1 MSYDIQ
7 IWSIEQVAPDD
18 ELLSDENLLADGL
31 GWVYRTKNWQI
42 VIGHSNKVI
51 DDDLPEG
58 AEALLPGIL
67 YVADINLEPINAP
80 KTAHSKL
87 NSISKRMAKNSHG
100 IILDQQLG
108 TFQTPA
114 GVKRYMP
121 KKREKRFSILVLSWW
136 FNDGPLLTEEGLDR
150 LISLMERKL
159 PEALPRR
166 YGQYEPPQ
174 HIYSSENKA
183 HFLRF
188 LSDNMETSVVWYPN
202 RPVIGVYLFCS
213 KQWGMKRQGFKS
225 NYIKVLFESSV
236 LEQPGWA
243 ISIRNFWKSASK
255 IIQPYYGDVRTLN
268 NAIRSRSSYSID
280 GKTDFHPVRG
290 PWWKGIPSKL
300 GHAAVIGDPYF
311 SIWNRFVKSSE
322 IDISLAYLSN
332 KKWSGKRDASKII
345 GGVPRNIA
353 QRIKPKTI
361 TTKRHGY
368 KSSHVEWNKDY
379 PSLWPF

>member
-7 IWSIEQVAPDD
+7 IWSTEKVTPDD
-18 ELLSDENLLADGL
+18 ELLTDENLLADGL
-31 GWVYRTKNWQI
+31 GWVYRTNNWQI
-42 VIGHSNKVI
+42 VIGQSNKVI
-51 DDDLPEG
+51 DEDLPEG
-58 AEALLPGIL
+58 VEALLPGIQ
-67 YVADINLEPINAP
+67 YVADIMLEPINAP
-80 KTAHSKL
+80 KIAHSKL

-121 KKREKRFSILVLSWW
+121 KKREERFSILVLSWW

-174 HIYSSENKA
+174 HIYSSENKT
-183 HFLRF
+183 HFLKF

-243 ISIRNFWKSASK
+243 LSIRKFWKSASK
-255 IIQPYYGDVRTLN
+255 IIQAYYGDVRTLN

-290 PWWKGIPSKL
+290 PWWKGIPSKI
-300 GHAAVIGDPYF
+300 GHAAVIGDPYL

-322 IDISLAYLSN
+322 IDGNLAYISN
-332 KKWSGKRDASKII
+332 EKWSGKRDLSKNIS
-345 GGVPRNIA
+345 GVPRNIA
-353 QRIKPKTI
+353 QRNKPKMI

>member
-7 IWSIEQVAPDD
+7 IWSTEKVTPDD
-18 ELLSDENLLADGL
+18 ELLTDENLLADGL
-31 GWVYRTKNWQI
+31 GWVYRTNNWQI
-42 VIGHSNKVI
+42 VIGQSNKVI
-51 DDDLPEG
+51 DEDLPEG
-58 AEALLPGIL
+58 VEALLPGIQ
-67 YVADINLEPINAP
+67 YVADIMLEPINAP
-80 KTAHSKL
+80 KIAHSKL

-121 KKREKRFSILVLSWW
+121 KKREERFSILVLSWW

-174 HIYSSENKA
+174 HIYSSENKT
-183 HFLRF
+183 HFLKF

-243 ISIRNFWKSASK
+243 LSIRKFWKSASK
-255 IIQPYYGDVRTLN
+255 IIQAYYGDVRTLN

-290 PWWKGIPSKL
+290 PWWKGIPSKI
-300 GHAAVIGDPYF
+300 GHAAVIGDPYL

-322 IDISLAYLSN
+322 IDGNLAYISN
-332 KKWSGKRDASKII
+332 EKWSGKRDVSKNI

-353 QRIKPKTI
+353 QRNKPKMI